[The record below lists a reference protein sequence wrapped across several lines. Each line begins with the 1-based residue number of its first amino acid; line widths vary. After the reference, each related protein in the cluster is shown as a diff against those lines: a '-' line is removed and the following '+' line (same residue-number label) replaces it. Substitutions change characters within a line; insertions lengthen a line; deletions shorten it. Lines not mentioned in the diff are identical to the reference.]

1 MSPNLVCPSCGAALE
16 DNVGNSC
23 PFCGSALNI
32 GSSAPTIIAMP
43 KKKKA
48 EAQSSAEA
56 MDEVKKLVREGDTEA
71 AEEVASA
78 EFGLNAEDAKTTVE
92 QVATDMK
99 YSEPEV
105 VPVEPEP
112 TRTTPVE
119 PEPVVVESRPFSEP
133 PKPPSNSRPW
143 IIGCSIAA
151 VVFLCCCCL
160 VSLVPLISY
169 VNQR

>member
-48 EAQSSAEA
+48 EAESSAEA

-71 AEEVASA
+71 AAEVASA
-78 EFGLNAEDAKTTVE
+78 EFGLSEEAAKTTVE

-99 YSEPEV
+99 YSEPA
-105 VPVEPEP
+105 PTPAEPEP
-112 TRTTPVE
+112 AKPIEPDLFTPKSS
-119 PEPVVVESRPFSEP
+119 PVGEP
-133 PKPPSNSRPW
+133 PKPPSKTNPW
-143 IIGCSIAA
+143 VIGGAAA
-151 VVFLCCCCL
+151 VIFLCLCCCL
-160 VSLVPLISY
+160 PTLIAIVALARS
-169 VNQR
+169 NR